1 MRFFLYIGW
10 LVHNSLLVFQPFPKI
25 NAWNWVSEH
34 AIRAFPNAC
43 AYMDASV
50 FPIIHKSMV
59 TIFFLEDD
67 KKMSSTIA
75 CSHNPYFSTTSSSF
89 FALLI
94 PVSVAVLFFV
104 PFFWTFNSTFF
115 LFFRWVVLHRI
126 LANPNCCSRRRNI
139 ANDKRASLQKII
151 VFAFYLRAVR
161 VYTLCAYLFHR

>member
-1 MRFFLYIGW
+1 MRFFLYVGW
-10 LVHNSLLVFQPFPKI
+10 LVHNSLLVFQSFPKI
-25 NAWNWVSEH
+25 NVWNWVSEH
-34 AIRAFPNAC
+34 VIRAFPSAC

-59 TIFFLEDD
+59 TFFFWKMI
-67 KKMSSTIA
+67 KKWAQPLRVRIIHTFLPLLLLFSLFSFPFQ
-75 CSHNPYFSTTSSSF
+75 SLYFF
-89 FALLI
+89 FR
-94 PVSVAVLFFV
+94 S
-104 PFFWTFNSTFF
+104 FFWTFNSTFF
-115 LFFRWVVLHRI
+115 LFLRWVVLHRI